1 MLLHR
6 RLRHRW
12 EFYNGNFEA
21 LRKAAV
27 DEEKYCLVNIQS
39 RLEFS
44 LLMLNRDTWSDDSV
58 RVLVGHGFLFWQ
70 QEHDSEGDDFTEI
83 DLYDFTTYDVPSGEV
98 VDEGSQEI
106 GP

>member
-1 MLLHR
+1 
-6 RLRHRW
+6 
-12 EFYNGNFEA
+12 
-21 LRKAAV
+21 
-27 DEEKYCLVNIQS
+27 
-39 RLEFS
+39 
-44 LLMLNRDTWSDDSV
+44 MLNRDTWSDDSV